1 MQQGDHTDFPAP
13 VSRLTDGQGMTTS
26 TTTWATLEDAA
37 TALDCSVRTVQRRIA
52 DGTLQTRKD
61 DSGRVQVRLP
71 EQTDTRKAVVQAVM
85 QQSDNVVRMSESLS
99 SSLATLLERQD
110 RDRADMDATR
120 RRQWRADMTA
130 AVACVTAVA
139 LSAGLAWSIL
149 TASRQATDAAADQ
162 AVLQA
167 RYYDASAEA
176 AALQQRL
183 LDVSVAA
190 ADARHL
196 SDALADADHVN
207 LLLQADLEEARL
219 HVAAL
224 QADLLL
230 GRMASAGE

>member
-1 MQQGDHTDFPAP
+1 
-13 VSRLTDGQGMTTS
+13 
-26 TTTWATLEDAA
+26 
-37 TALDCSVRTVQRRIA
+37 
-52 DGTLQTRKD
+52 
-61 DSGRVQVRLP
+61 
-71 EQTDTRKAVVQAVM
+71 
-85 QQSDNVVRMSESLS
+85 
-99 SSLATLLERQD
+99 
-110 RDRADMDATR
+110 
-120 RRQWRADMTA
+120 
-130 AVACVTAVA
+130 
-139 LSAGLAWSIL
+139 
-149 TASRQATDAAADQ
+149 
-162 AVLQA
+162 VLQA

-207 LLLQADLEEARL
+207 LLLQADLEEARR

>member
-1 MQQGDHTDFPAP
+1 
-13 VSRLTDGQGMTTS
+13 
-26 TTTWATLEDAA
+26 
-37 TALDCSVRTVQRRIA
+37 
-52 DGTLQTRKD
+52 
-61 DSGRVQVRLP
+61 
-71 EQTDTRKAVVQAVM
+71 
-85 QQSDNVVRMSESLS
+85 
-99 SSLATLLERQD
+99 
-110 RDRADMDATR
+110 
-120 RRQWRADMTA
+120 MTA

-167 RYYDASAEA
+167 RYYDASAEV

-207 LLLQADLEEARL
+207 LLLQADLGEARR